1 MYIGLFLECLREPLY
16 SWWMSSGKCSQISLS
31 GLLVLCWH
39 SVLLC
44 AYWVLIFSFFVMAT
58 CVSSSCC
65 FSLSK
70 SSSWLKECPLNT
82 HSINHPSSYHIVGM
96 CYLSL
101 EGSLETCI
109 TFLVQQCRLC
119 GLFCAIKEIQIPEPD
134 SKEQIKKLSSVLV
147 VHFSWLSSRCLMSI
161 TVFVSLV
168 WWTDQLDFFLYWQE
182 VNFLSQFSH
191 PNIVQY
197 YGSNLVSSI
206 S

>member
-1 MYIGLFLECLREPLY
+1 M
-16 SWWMSSGKCSQISLS
+16 
-31 GLLVLCWH
+31 
-39 SVLLC
+39 
-44 AYWVLIFSFFVMAT
+44 LILSFFVMAT

-82 HSINHPSSYHIVGM
+82 HSIKHPSSYHIVGM

-134 SKEQIKKLSSVLV
+134 SKEQIKKLYWVLV
-147 VHFSWLSSRCLMSI
+147 IHFSCLSSRHLMNTS
-161 TVFVSLV
+161 
-168 WWTDQLDFFLYWQE
+168 QYLYLLFDGLINMIYIFCIDWK
-182 VNFLSQFSH
+182 
-191 PNIVQY
+191 
-197 YGSNLVSSI
+197 
-206 S
+206 